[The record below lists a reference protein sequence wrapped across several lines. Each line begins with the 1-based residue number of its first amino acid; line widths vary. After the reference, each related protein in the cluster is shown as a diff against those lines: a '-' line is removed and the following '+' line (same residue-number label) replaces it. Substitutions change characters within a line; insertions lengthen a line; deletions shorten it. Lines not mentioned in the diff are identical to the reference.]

1 MFSHLVA
8 PLPSRELLF
17 EQPNTGAALPALGG
31 DDASLYP
38 SDAGAARAN
47 AQLLDAVCAVLLQH
61 PKARDLP
68 RPALTSP
75 CSSSTQRRV
84 ISAARPTPP

>member
-17 EQPNTGAALPALGG
+17 EQPKVALPALGDG
-31 DDASLYP
+31 AASL
-38 SDAGAARAN
+38 SRTDAGAARAN